1 MQQALAGAAG
11 GPGGLGTGLSLQEVV
26 YGGTPELLSPLS
38 SSSAV
43 ESVRDGVSQYVPG
56 GYPIWSDSDT
66 SDDEQVVMSRSRN
79 EQEAVMRSEFGLSII
94 DTVTLLE

>member
-1 MQQALAGAAG
+1 M
-11 GPGGLGTGLSLQEVV
+11 GTGLSLEEVLF
-26 YGGTPELLSPLS
+26 GDTPELLSPLS

-56 GYPIWSDSDT
+56 RYPIWSVSDT
-66 SDDEQVVMSRSRN
+66 SDDEQVAMSRSRN
-79 EQEAVMRSEFGLSII
+79 EQEAEMRSEFGLSII